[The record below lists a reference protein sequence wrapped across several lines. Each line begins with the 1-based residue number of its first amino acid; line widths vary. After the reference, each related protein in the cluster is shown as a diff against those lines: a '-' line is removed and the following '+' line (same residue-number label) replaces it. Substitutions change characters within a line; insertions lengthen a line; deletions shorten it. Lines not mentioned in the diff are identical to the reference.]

1 MNDIQDAE
9 AFKILAQVLAVW
21 HKDNRDHHL
30 GLWRLPYH
38 GVILFIIGVPYS
50 SYSKY
55 VKHTDQILKPRPD
68 LKLRLEVEETRGD
81 VVTFQAH
88 KHEDYKDIMELNAV

>member
-1 MNDIQDAE
+1 M
-9 AFKILAQVLAVW
+9 
-21 HKDNRDHHL
+21 
-30 GLWRLPYH
+30 
-38 GVILFIIGVPYS
+38 
-50 SYSKY
+50 
-55 VKHTDQILKPRPD
+55 KHTDQILKPRPD